1 MPSAKWAS
9 KKGKH
14 ETPGCFHQGMVT
26 PSPTGA
32 GFRQQYPSIGC
43 HGSPMEAS
51 CREVWDET
59 TINSTSLAAIAQSL
73 TAETLSSVSM
83 HAQSSGLWTPC
94 HRVLC
99 DGLWLLGSRA
109 LRPSRLVLIFHT
121 HPPKACSLITER
133 ALSCRREY
141 LQRSFI
147 SFSIRVARVSYIG
160 VLA

>member
-1 MPSAKWAS
+1 MLPSVARLQRLVMS
-9 KKGKH
+9 
-14 ETPGCFHQGMVT
+14 QGMVAH
-26 PSPTGA
+26 SPTGA
-32 GFRQQYPSIGC
+32 GVHGQLYPSIGC

-109 LRPSRLVLIFHT
+109 LRPPRLVLIFHT

-133 ALSCRREY
+133 ALSCRTICNAASYHSR
-141 LQRSFI
+141 F
-147 SFSIRVARVSYIG
+147 VSH
-160 VLA
+160 V